1 MNKEA
6 IFIIAALII
15 LSFSFGRYSAP
26 EKIKIETKTVTVEV
40 EKVKTN
46 ENTDNSKTVTEIIR
60 PDHTII
66 KRTRY
71 DKKTDKITQT
81 ITESRKEVQESKEIT
96 KGSKVTIAA
105 LGSLNLT
112 HLTSGITYGL
122 SASKPFL
129 GPITMGIFGFTDS
142 SFGLSMGV
150 EF

>member
-15 LSFSFGRYSAP
+15 LSFAFGRYSAP
-26 EKIKIETKTVTVEV
+26 EKIKIETKTVTVEI
-40 EKVKTN
+40 EKVKTD

-71 DKKTDKITQT
+71 DKKTDKTTQT
-81 ITESRKEVQESKEIT
+81 ITEDRKEVQESKEIT

-112 HLTSGITYGL
+112 HLTSGITYG
-122 SASKPFL
+122 ASISKAIL
-129 GPITMGIFGFTDS
+129 GPITLGLWGLTDS
-142 SFGLSMGV
+142 TIGVSCGL